1 MPYGSNTLNNANKF
15 WKIILHTCQQ
25 HRHLLMPALS
35 PHFSPLFSFLP
46 LPSSQNEEREV
57 SLLGL
62 WGMQCPANFSL
73 PFYRFHKIKGNLILI
88 LESHIHRELSDSYKG
103 KFNPSMC
110 IWWAIW
116 GDIKNKWCG
125 FKTESDKSIIL
136 PFLPWFFFY
145 FLEQPKEKK
154 FPRLPYIWE

>member
-25 HRHLLMPALS
+25 HKHFLMAALS

-62 WGMQCPANFSL
+62 WGGRKENAMSSISSYL
-73 PFYRFHKIKGNLILI
+73 STGSHKIKGNLILI
-88 LESHIHRELSDSYKG
+88 LELHIHRELSDCYKG

-116 GDIKNKWCG
+116 GDMKKKWCG
-125 FKTESDKSIIL
+125 FKTESDSSIIL
-136 PFLPWFFFY
+136 PFLPWLFY
-145 FLEQPKEKK
+145 FL
-154 FPRLPYIWE
+154 FFGAA